1 MIERHPTLSI
11 RCDFFV
17 YLSKSKP
24 WQRTPASPPIWCGGG
39 ECGRGDDN
47 GICDARSPVRLT
59 KPRIHGHK
67 SRGCGRKGYGL
78 VRAQKETSRG
88 EPTKSSCCIGL
99 KIMQVSP
106 LERYFLEVI
115 GQACFLSSVPR
126 GRPVDELNYSFS
138 STNSTNRRVSSRQT
152 VKNKP
157 SFLAF
162 DPLDL

>member
-11 RCDFFV
+11 RCDFLV

-78 VRAQKETSRG
+78 VRVQKETSRG
-88 EPTKSSCCIGL
+88 EPTKSSCCIEL

-115 GQACFLSSVPR
+115 GQAWFLSSVPR
-126 GRPVDELNYSFS
+126 GQPVDELNYSFS
-138 STNSTNRRVSSRQT
+138 STIPPT
-152 VKNKP
+152 VE
-157 SFLAF
+157 
-162 DPLDL
+162 